1 MWPEAGGT
9 VRGRGQ
15 VGGGVAR
22 SRGYIDVHVHV
33 HVHVHAVAFLCL
45 VSLTD

>member
-33 HVHVHAVAFLCL
+33 HGVAFLCL